1 MNILDIANKPLPYD
15 FYGVYNNRFKL
26 GDTVFEAFENED
38 DGYRSYLE
46 TISLT
51 DPSGIFSRVP
61 FAQVFVQS
69 FEDGIRL
76 VDANTSHIWLKV
88 YTKRSDD
95 YYPMFRFDYKPTD
108 SSLERNDSSTCPKQ
122 PYPEPYPELLSKEFF
137 YAINDH

>member
-15 FYGVYNNRFKL
+15 FYGIYNNRFKL
-26 GDTVFEAFENED
+26 GDTVFEAFEDAD

-69 FEDGIRL
+69 FEDGICL
-76 VDANTSHIWLKV
+76 VDANTSHIWLKI
-88 YTKRSDD
+88 YTDHSDN
-95 YYPMFRFDYKPTD
+95 YYPVFCFNYFPMDPL
-108 SSLERNDSSTCPKQ
+108 LERDISNACPKQ
-122 PYPEPYPELLSKEFF
+122 LYPELF
-137 YAINDH
+137 I